1 MADAYNTTIELP
13 DDLHAPRLARRFVA
27 KHSDSLPAD
36 LVADA
41 ELLVSELVTNAV
53 RHGRPAIT
61 LRVALRPPGIG
72 VAVDDEGAERP
83 QITQPAPPT
92 SQPGGRGLLIMQ
104 AVARASGVAPHPD
117 GLPGKTVWFELESAD
132 YG

>member
-13 DDLHAPRLARRFVA
+13 ADLDAPRLARRFVA
-27 KHSDSLPAD
+27 EHSDSLPAD

-61 LRVALRPPGIG
+61 LRVALRPLRIG
-72 VAVDDEGAERP
+72 VAVDDEGVE
-83 QITQPAPPT
+83 QPEFAQLAPPP

-104 AVARASGVAPHPD
+104 AVARASGVAPHP
-117 GLPGKTVWFELESAD
+117 GGPPGKTVWFELESAD